1 MKREIELIMFDLDGT
16 LANTGQDLANSVNY
30 VRSRLNLEPL
40 DDRLVYNHVGRGVE
54 HLMRS
59 SLPEKGEE
67 RFRKAMGLFLE
78 HYEGHLLDTTVL
90 YPHVKETLDYFKRK
104 RRVVVSNKLHRLTMS
119 VLKGLGIDLRFDAI
133 FGGDSVPQKK
143 PDPEPLMQVLTQFG
157 VSPVRGLIVGDG
169 ETDIQAGK
177 KAGVYT
183 CGVTYGLGKM
193 EELVAAKPDFL
204 IDDIY
209 QLTEH
214 FY

>member
-1 MKREIELIMFDLDGT
+1 
-16 LANTGQDLANSVNY
+16 
-30 VRSRLNLEPL
+30 
-40 DDRLVYNHVGRGVE
+40 
-54 HLMRS
+54 
-59 SLPEKGEE
+59 
-67 RFRKAMGLFLE
+67 
-78 HYEGHLLDTTVL
+78 
-90 YPHVKETLDYFKRK
+90 
-104 RRVVVSNKLHRLTMS
+104 MS

-133 FGGDSVPQKK
+133 FGGDSIPEKK
-143 PDPEPLMQVLTQFG
+143 PHPGPLIQVLTQFG

-177 KAGVYT
+177 RAGVYT

-193 EELVAAKPDFL
+193 EELVGAKPDFL